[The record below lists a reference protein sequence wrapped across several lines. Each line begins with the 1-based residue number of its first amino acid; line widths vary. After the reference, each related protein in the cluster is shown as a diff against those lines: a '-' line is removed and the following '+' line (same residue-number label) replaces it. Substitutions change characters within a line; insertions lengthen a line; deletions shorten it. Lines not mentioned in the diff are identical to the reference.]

1 LCIFTFELRLKIK
14 MLEGTVKFYHQSKGF
29 GYILETESQ
38 EEHFVHVSGLINK
51 IKDNDIVSFELEDGE
66 RGPRAVEVRVI
77 KASEID

>member
-1 LCIFTFELRLKIK
+1 MCIFTFELRLKIK

-51 IKDNDIVSFELEDGE
+51 IKDDDS
-66 RGPRAVEVRVI
+66 
-77 KASEID
+77 